1 MDTMKLQGVELILS
15 QATRMDLQ
23 WVGNSEVK
31 RQLEAAWLI
40 LSNQDLPMNPRII
53 GKPGIGKTTLA
64 YAVAREYSEE
74 VYIFQCTVDTRPE
87 DLLVTPVIG
96 SEQQIRY
103 HASPL
108 VTAMLK
114 GGVCILDEGNRMGE
128 KSWASLAPLLDT
140 RRYVESIVAGI
151 KIPAHPN
158 FRLAVTMNEDAS
170 TFDVPDYIQSRLQ
183 PQIEVGFP
191 SEEEELEILRV
202 NLPDA
207 PDEVL
212 KLVGEFLQRG
222 HEENKAYTT
231 RDGINISRYA
241 VKLIHLNQN
250 PIPEAVEQSL
260 EQVMDPAAHAFFVEN
275 CMGPPESVLR
285 PLEILLLGAPDSLE
299 LSFGLDALSKELRR
313 READAQADAGDDALD
328 ELDEDL
334 DEDLDDDFDEDLD
347 EDFDG
352 EPEADLEQG
361 LAGAVDVDFTDE
373 DFEVPERASRPEPQ
387 KPSASGPKNQAAG
400 GPKNQ
405 QSGPKTDS
413 KGDPP
418 KGPQSGSQADPQN
431 DRQGKKNEPGDPG
444 T

>member
-1 MDTMKLQGVELILS
+1 METMKLQGVELILS
-15 QATRMDLQ
+15 QPTRMEQL

-40 LSNQDLPMNPRII
+40 LSNRDLPMNPRVI

-64 YAVAREYSEE
+64 YAVAREYSDQ

-96 SEQQIRY
+96 AEQQIRY

-140 RRYVESIVAGI
+140 RRYAESIVAGV
-151 KIPAHPN
+151 KIPAHPE

-191 SEEEELEILRV
+191 SEEEELEILKV

-207 PDEVL
+207 PADVL
-212 KLVGEFLQRG
+212 KLVSEFLQRG

-241 VKLIHLNQN
+241 VKLIHLNQSSHAQ
-250 PIPEAVEQSL
+250 AVEQAL
-260 EQVMDPAAHAFFVEN
+260 GQVLDEAAHAFFVEN
-275 CMGPPESVLR
+275 CLGPPESVLR
-285 PLEILLLGAPDSLE
+285 PLEILLLGSTDRLDLSARARASTGIEPDDYDDADRDTEPDDDFLPSGFDSLLEVSFEFEEGEE
-299 LSFGLDALSKELRR
+299 LAEDIASP
-313 READAQADAGDDALD
+313 ADPASAPQAAAETPAAPPVDTQADATQAGSSNAPPAADPPEPPGDTSA
-328 ELDEDL
+328 
-334 DEDLDDDFDEDLD
+334 
-347 EDFDG
+347 G
-352 EPEADLEQG
+352 EP
-361 LAGAVDVDFTDE
+361 
-373 DFEVPERASRPEPQ
+373 
-387 KPSASGPKNQAAG
+387 
-400 GPKNQ
+400 
-405 QSGPKTDS
+405 
-413 KGDPP
+413 
-418 KGPQSGSQADPQN
+418 
-431 DRQGKKNEPGDPG
+431 GKEG
-444 T
+444 